1 MDTTTDVLRAA
12 ALDLTRTFDL
22 TSVLDKLLEHLA
34 QLVPYDTASVMLL
47 DDDGRLAVRA
57 IRGYER
63 GGDPALTRDHAF
75 DVPNPVFAALV
86 GHRRSI
92 LIADTREYPGWPGH
106 AGTEHVRSWMG
117 VALLAAEGVIGL
129 YAVEK
134 AEAGFFTPRHVQL
147 SEALAPHAAIAVRN
161 ARLSEQLQRSDER
174 LRQQLSDFQA
184 LLDVLPIGIGIARDA
199 ECRFVAA
206 NSHLA
211 RQLGLPP
218 GANASFTEPGHELR
232 GVQLVHEGRPLAA
245 ADMPM
250 QRAAGSG
257 RAVVD
262 VEVDVVRDGRRTGTV
277 VGYAAPLLDLV
288 GKARGAVGAWL
299 EITGRKQAEEQARSL
314 AYHDPLTGLP
324 NRLLF
329 QDRLGLAV
337 AQAHRHRKPLAMLFL
352 DLDRFKVIN
361 DSLGHTVGDRL
372 ICEVAGRLRTCLR
385 EGDTVAR
392 LGGDEFTLLLP
403 DIGQAVD
410 AAKVAKKVLD
420 LVRMPFAVDG
430 RELFVTAS
438 AGISLYPDDGSDA
451 ETLVKNADTAM
462 YRAKEQGRDN
472 YQLYTPAMNATALE
486 RLALESSL
494 RKALAQDE
502 LVLYYQPIFDRTGRA
517 HGVEALLRWRHP
529 ELGLILPSEFI
540 PLAEIT
546 GVILPMG
553 PWVLRGAC
561 AQAWIWQE
569 RHPGLSVAVN
579 LSARQFQ
586 EPGLVGHVTDA
597 LADTGLEPR
606 LLKLEITESNAMQ
619 NAQTSIQTLRELKAL
634 GVQISIDDFGTGYSS
649 LSYLRRFPIDTL
661 KIDRSLIR
669 DIGSD
674 PDDAAIAG
682 AVIALAHTL
691 KLEVVAEGVE
701 TRGQLEFLV
710 ASGCDR
716 MQGYLFSPPVPAES
730 CEELLAAPSHAGEPA
745 PPRRTSTGH
754 LA

>member
-1 MDTTTDVLRAA
+1 
-12 ALDLTRTFDL
+12 
-22 TSVLDKLLEHLA
+22 
-34 QLVPYDTASVMLL
+34 
-47 DDDGRLAVRA
+47 
-57 IRGYER
+57 
-63 GGDPALTRDHAF
+63 
-75 DVPNPVFAALV
+75 
-86 GHRRSI
+86 
-92 LIADTREYPGWPGH
+92 
-106 AGTEHVRSWMG
+106 
-117 VALLAAEGVIGL
+117 
-129 YAVEK
+129 
-134 AEAGFFTPRHVQL
+134 
-147 SEALAPHAAIAVRN
+147 
-161 ARLSEQLQRSDER
+161 
-174 LRQQLSDFQA
+174 
-184 LLDVLPIGIGIARDA
+184 
-199 ECRFVAA
+199 
-206 NSHLA
+206 
-211 RQLGLPP
+211 
-218 GANASFTEPGHELR
+218 
-232 GVQLVHEGRPLAA
+232 
-245 ADMPM
+245 
-250 QRAAGSG
+250 
-257 RAVVD
+257 
-262 VEVDVVRDGRRTGTV
+262 
-277 VGYAAPLLDLV
+277 
-288 GKARGAVGAWL
+288 
-299 EITGRKQAEEQARSL
+299 
-314 AYHDPLTGLP
+314 
-324 NRLLF
+324 
-329 QDRLGLAV
+329 
-337 AQAHRHRKPLAMLFL
+337 
-352 DLDRFKVIN
+352 
-361 DSLGHTVGDRL
+361 
-372 ICEVAGRLRTCLR
+372 
-385 EGDTVAR
+385 
-392 LGGDEFTLLLP
+392 
-403 DIGQAVD
+403 
-410 AAKVAKKVLD
+410 
-420 LVRMPFAVDG
+420 MPFAVDG

-730 CEELLAAPSHAGEPA
+730 CEELLAAPSRAGEPA